1 MLLYGDIV
9 DIEKPDGICSLTFV
23 VDEFSVLF
31 LHPSILIVLY
41 QTFYFL
47 VSSEGIII
55 LQKYLFL
62 HIFMSFKLVF
72 CTKGTKTNQTIKIT
86 IFFCIIS
93 LNNADNVFTA
103 R

>member
-9 DIEKPDGICSLTFV
+9 NIEKPDGKCSLIFI

-31 LHPSILIVLY
+31 LYPSILIVLY

-62 HIFMSFKLVF
+62 HIFMSFKFVF

-86 IFFCIIS
+86 IIFCIIS